1 MKFFNW
7 LNYMNVY
14 INYCTSIYIILKVK
28 GDNYRRTREGEDG
41 NWTFEIGCDLFK
53 RKGDAFTESDTWWLI
68 DMVDIIKPLNDLQIV
83 KVTSNRIKYIFDDEN
98 L

>member
-1 MKFFNW
+1 
-7 LNYMNVY
+7 MNVY

-68 DMVDIIKPLNDLQIV
+68 DVVDIIKPLNDPQIV

-98 L
+98 LSKKVGV